1 MLALILSV
9 GGTLTGCAPA
19 ESSVPPVELIRVPTQ
34 PQVPDGQT
42 PPACP
47 PATIEGRLIA
57 DAVAGVALE
66 ELGGRRRSVVWPS
79 GYALRPGDPPAL
91 LNADGEVVARI
102 GELVELAG
110 GEDSGG
116 AWRVCP

>member
-1 MLALILSV
+1 MLALILLV
-9 GGTLTGCAPA
+9 CATLTACAPT
-19 ESSVPPVELIRVPTQ
+19 EPSVPPIELIGVPTQ
-34 PQVPDGQT
+34 PRLPDDQT

-47 PATIEGRLIA
+47 PATIEGRLVA

-66 ELGGRRRSVVWPS
+66 EPNGRRRSVIWPF

-91 LNADGEVVARI
+91 LDAEGEVVALI
-102 GELVELAG
+102 GDLVELTG